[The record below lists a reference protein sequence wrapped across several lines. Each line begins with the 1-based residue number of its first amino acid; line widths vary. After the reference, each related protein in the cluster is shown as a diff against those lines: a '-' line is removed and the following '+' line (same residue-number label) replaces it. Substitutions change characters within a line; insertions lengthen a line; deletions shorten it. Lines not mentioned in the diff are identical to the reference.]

1 MNIKRYHLMIWMLSL
16 NKFLYWKRNSSHL
29 KSQRYILHYLNNNKH
44 KTSVLS
50 RAPNQLGRFIA
61 HSKQTPSF
69 FLYATNKTNA
79 LTCNYISRSSPSSW
93 CVFVFLL
100 FHSNFQRQIFPP
112 FLAQNKTS
120 KTLLHFSSSR
130 VCFSFSFSNR
140 YLGQSTCTDAAV
152 AAEGGC
158 CYHAPHTHKFTLTLT
173 CTVLL
178 LSEAKL
184 KTHYQGDQT
193 GSQRRRR
200 VFLPLIFSFSFLFC
214 LLHSAACTSS
224 WFARCNYNN
233 NNKKLVCVLF
243 LAFLSIGALFLWSS
257 DAIFAYMCERENLLS
272 FATSVREQ

>member
-130 VCFSFSFSNR
+130 ICFSFSFSNR

-158 CYHAPHTHKFTLTLT
+158 CYHAPHTQIHTHPHMHRASFIRSKTQNTLPRRPNWFATTTTRFSSSYLF
-173 CTVLL
+173 LL
-178 LSEAKL
+178 LLVLFVALCGLHQQLICALQLQQQE
-184 KTHYQGDQT
+184 T
-193 GSQRRRR
+193 GLCAIFGFPFYRRS
-200 VFLPLIFSFSFLFC
+200 LSLEQ
-214 LLHSAACTSS
+214 
-224 WFARCNYNN
+224 RCN
-233 NNKKLVCVLF
+233 LCVHVWTRKS
-243 LAFLSIGALFLWSS
+243 A
-257 DAIFAYMCERENLLS
+257 
-272 FATSVREQ
+272 